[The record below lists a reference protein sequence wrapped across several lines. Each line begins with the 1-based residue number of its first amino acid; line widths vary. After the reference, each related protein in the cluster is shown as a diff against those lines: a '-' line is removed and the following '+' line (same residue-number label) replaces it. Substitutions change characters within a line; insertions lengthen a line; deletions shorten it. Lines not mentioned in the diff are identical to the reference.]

1 MLQFI
6 RKHNINIIMSNFN
19 SRLGK
24 GRFEDLVS
32 LFELGTK
39 KERTSH
45 AFCQE
50 EDMKVT
56 NTFTT

>member
-1 MLQFI
+1 
-6 RKHNINIIMSNFN
+6 MSNFN